1 MVNAADSGG
10 GGGGGTSGIFY
21 NVVSTVTAAQTAAMV
36 AQSKA
41 LAGQV
46 GAQAVKVEVEN
57 LQTFKN
63 KVDAILKD
71 LDGSPASHGE
81 VSQQQLQS
89 WQLGQNF
96 GQAGSLMSAYATVH
110 ANLEQL
116 SRTLSLQIEAMSAS
130 IDMAARGYANSD
142 EEQRQKFQTI
152 LNQADQQTQA
162 SSAGVGRTAAGG
174 GSYAQPA
181 AHTQP
186 AAQPATGT
194 QQGSY

>member
-46 GAQAVKVEVEN
+46 GSQAVKVEVEN

-130 IDMAARGYANSD
+130 IDMAARGYDNAD
-142 EEQRQKFQTI
+142 EEQRQKFHSI
-152 LNQADQQTQA
+152 LNQAGTQ
-162 SSAGVGRTAAGG
+162 SQMPPAGGYRAAGG
-174 GSYAQPA
+174 GTYAQPA
-181 AHTQP
+181 SYPQS
-186 AAQPATGT
+186 AAQPTTGT
-194 QQGSY
+194 QQGAY